1 MKLYSCDKD
10 GFNSERVTLDP
21 EDEKTLV
28 WCPCGVIENTYERH
42 IKIVS
47 IDFCNPDGTADIK
60 VVIDDPECDHLKTDY
75 YFIR

>member
-10 GFNSERVTLDP
+10 GFNSEPVSDTAGIKHNEVFEIIPGLY
-21 EDEKTLV
+21 ED
-28 WCPCGVIENTYERH
+28 H

-47 IDFCNPDGTADIK
+47 ISFVNPDGTADIK
-60 VVIDDPECDHLKTDY
+60 VEIDDPECDHLLTDY